1 MLNTPN
7 PYLRPKEAAK
17 AADEAKAR
25 FQHTDGDHL
34 SLLNTYHAYK
44 NNQESAAWCYDNF
57 LNHRSMKSADSVRAQ
72 LLRVMTRQ
80 QLELKSAD
88 FQSKDYYPNIRKCL
102 LSGFFMQV
110 HDLIASPSASL
121 SASLSACSPASSAGP
136 LPECISE
143 CISECLL
150 SGFFMHVHYLIASLS
165 ASLSAC

>member
-1 MLNTPN
+1 MTGLFILFLFFFLLFVLVVSCGSPGLPGRGVLPRARQFFPGVT
-7 PYLRPKEAAK
+7 
-17 AADEAKAR
+17 ADALA
-25 FQHTDGDHL
+25 QHTDGDHL

-102 LSGFFMQV
+102 LTGFFMQV
-110 HDLIASPSASL
+110 HYLSASL
-121 SASLSACSPASSAGP
+121 SASLSACSPASSCTP
-136 LPECISE
+136 IT
-143 CISECLL
+143 
-150 SGFFMHVHYLIASLS
+150 
-165 ASLSAC
+165 